1 QCSSIVGTIFEKTKL
16 PLTTWFLGIYLVTQ
30 SKNAISGLELKRQL
44 GVSYKPVWLIKHKLL
59 ETMWLREERRRLD
72 ERVEVDD
79 AYLGGE
85 RSGGKAGRGAPGKT
99 PFVAAVQTSD
109 DGRPLFMRLSP
120 VPGFTKAALEVWA
133 ASSLMPTAC
142 VVSDGLWCFDGVTQK
157 AASHER
163 HVMGGGRQA
172 AQRPEFRWVNTMLG
186 NLKTALKGTY

>member
-1 QCSSIVGTIFEKTKL
+1 
-16 PLTTWFLGIYLVTQ
+16 
-30 SKNAISGLELKRQL
+30 
-44 GVSYKPVWLIKHKLL
+44 
-59 ETMWLREERRRLD
+59 
-72 ERVEVDD
+72 
-79 AYLGGE
+79 
-85 RSGGKAGRGAPGKT
+85 
-99 PFVAAVQTSD
+99 VAAVQTSD

-163 HVMGGGRQA
+163 HVTGGGRQA

-186 NLKTALKGTY
+186 NLKTPPQGHVPRYRSRQICPSLSR